1 MAATNWYQI
10 GEPRA
15 AGAQLCSARAHGV
28 LSAIE
33 ENPDFELLEIR
44 YAVPGGVPTDIF
56 IVSCT
61 CDGVPSKNPVGIEYR
76 EPLAIVVSSDRT
88 KVPEVRPLRRNFP
101 VTIHQNAVLDGDP
114 LSLCLYE
121 QHPLAILRT
130 WTAPSF
136 LRRIQWWLT
145 EAAHNRLHQAE
156 QPLEQLF
163 FDSPDEIILPIGY
176 LATVAGDNAP
186 LIVTDGVAR
195 YRAADRQRE
204 HPAYSLILGPPNTP
218 VAARFPI
225 RLVSLSLPPITHG
238 PVEREPSTLGGLED
252 QLASRGAGVMNALID
267 QIKSQVGD
275 QGCAPEDDIKSTVLL
290 LITPIRRTPS
300 SPPERRQ
307 VRAFWVYSGLLPIGQ
322 AAGALIRNPGPQS
335 RYYIN
340 YPLPGTPP
348 STAWRDLLISAL
360 TVHVLPDSSAARQMS
375 GIHAAGPQGVLAG
388 AGSLGSALLDLWRRS
403 GWGKWAVIDPDHL
416 KPHNLIRHTAHQLG
430 YPKAEAVA
438 ARDKEIWRDIDQQ
451 VQSIVGDAG
460 NLDDSRVRPVLSE
473 AQLIVDATTTV
484 EVPRRLANTGFSA
497 RVVSAFITPGGD
509 DCVLIAEDGQRRLR
523 IDALEAQYWRAVLNQ
538 QWGEAHVARAAN
550 QFRSGASCR
559 DISVVMPYSTIL
571 AHSATLAEQVQ
582 ALGED
587 ARIRIWRRDRAL
599 GSTSMYD
606 VSIAE
611 PFFTAFSDLTVVW
624 DRGIL
629 EKVRELRK
637 AALPA
642 ETGGVLVGYHDLNE
656 GRIYVVD
663 ALNAPADSIGTP
675 ESFERG
681 VMGLTATVAEIER
694 RSAGQIGYLGEW
706 HSHPKGY
713 DASESGDDIWQLFF
727 LGDLLRREDLPAL
740 MLIVAEEDQ
749 QWLMAR

>member
-1 MAATNWYQI
+1 MAATSWYQI

-15 AGAQLCSARAHGV
+15 AGAELCSARAHGV
-28 LSAIE
+28 LSAIDD
-33 ENPDFELLEIR
+33 NPDFELLEIR
-44 YAVPGGVPTDIF
+44 YAAPGGVQADIF
-56 IVSCT
+56 LVSCT
-61 CDGVPSKNPVGIEYR
+61 CDGVPSKNVIGIEYR

-121 QHPLAILRT
+121 QRSLAILRT

-145 EAAHNRLHQAE
+145 ETAHNRLHQAE

-163 FDSPDEIILPIGY
+163 FESPDEITLPIGY

-186 LIVTDGVAR
+186 LIVTDGVVR
-195 YRAADRQRE
+195 YRATDTQRKD
-204 HPAYSLILGPPNTP
+204 PAYSLILGSPDTP

-225 RLVSLSLPPITHG
+225 RLVSLRLPPITHG
-238 PVEREPSTLGGLED
+238 AVEREPSTLGGLED
-252 QLASRGAGVMNALID
+252 QLAARGAGVMDGLIG
-267 QIKSQVGD
+267 QIKAQVGD

-290 LITPIRRTPS
+290 LFTPIRRTPS
-300 SPPERRQ
+300 SPPERHQ
-307 VRAFWVYSGLLPIGQ
+307 VRAFWVYSGLLPIGE
-322 AAGALIRNPGPQS
+322 AAGALIRDPGPQS

-340 YPLPGTPP
+340 HPLPGTPP
-348 STAWRDLLISAL
+348 STAWRSLLVSAL
-360 TVHVLPDSSAARQMS
+360 TVHALPDPSAARQMS
-375 GIHAAGPQGVLAG
+375 GVQAAGPKGVIAG

-403 GWGKWAVIDPDHL
+403 GWGQWSVIDLDHL

-430 YPKAEAVA
+430 SPKAEAVA
-438 ARDKEIWRDIDQQ
+438 ARDKAIWRDIEPQ
-451 VQSIVGDAG
+451 VQAIVGDAG
-460 NLDDSRVRPVLSE
+460 NLDDPRVTQVLGE
-473 AQLIVDATTTV
+473 AQLTVDATTTV
-484 EVPRRLANTGFSA
+484 EVPRRLANTDLAG
-497 RVVSAFITPGGD
+497 RVVSAFITPSGD
-509 DCVLIAEDGQRRLR
+509 DSVLIAEDGQRRLR

-538 QWGEAHVARAAN
+538 QWGEAHVARAIN

-559 DISVVMPYSTIL
+559 DISVVMPYSSIL
-571 AHSATLAEQVQ
+571 AHAATLAEQIQ
-582 ALGED
+582 TLGND
-587 ARIRIWRRDRAL
+587 ARIRIWQRDRAR
-599 GSTSMYD
+599 GSTSVHD
-606 VSIAE
+606 VPIAE
-611 PFFTAFSDLTVVW
+611 PLSSAFSDLTVVW

-629 EKVRELRK
+629 EKVRELRQG
-637 AALPA
+637 ALPA

-681 VMGLTATVAEIER
+681 VRGLTARIAEIER

-713 DASESGDDIWQLFF
+713 DAGESGDDIWQLFY

-740 MLIVAEEDQ
+740 MLIVAEEDH